1 MSSFLSDA
9 WFDKVVELTAAAGDL
24 NLPPALAGIVLNMV
38 VTGTENGN
46 VEMAINGGK
55 LEKGLNA
62 SATTKLTMN
71 ADVLKKVFLEF
82 DMSAAMQAFMS
93 GQIKA
98 EGDMTKLITLQ
109 TARPSAEQK
118 ALFAHG
124 LAI

>member
-55 LEKGLNA
+55 LEKGLNPSA
-62 SATTKLTMN
+62 STKLT
-71 ADVLKKVFLEF
+71 F
-82 DMSAAMQAFMS
+82 
-93 GQIKA
+93 
-98 EGDMTKLITLQ
+98 
-109 TARPSAEQK
+109 
-118 ALFAHG
+118 
-124 LAI
+124 